1 MQMFA
6 ELKKQGDTKYSNP
19 RSLAEA
25 IVEVNIDCGRACATT
40 FFPSHIGADNLN
52 LLSS

>member
-19 RSLAEA
+19 RSLADA
-25 IVEVNIDCGRACATT
+25 IVEVKMTVRALTRR
-40 FFPSHIGADNLN
+40 
-52 LLSS
+52 